1 MEERLQKLISSCGLA
16 SRRTAEAWITAGRV
30 TVNGVPAQ
38 LGDRADLDRDR
49 VEVDGVPLRPGEA
62 RTYLMLYKPRGYV
75 TTLSDEK
82 GRKTVAALASGCG
95 RRVWPVGRLDLDSEG
110 LLLMTDDGALT
121 NQLLHPR
128 HQGRGSGPA
137 HSRRPH
143 GAGWGAPNPRPGAA
157 GADLGGG
164 HPAVGGHPTG
174 EKPAGAA
181 HVRPGRPGGEAA
193 QAHPGGGTV
202 AGPKPEAGPVAAPD
216 GGGTGSCGRKTKDL
230 TKMQGDF
237 ARDGENPAKLTCIF
251 CWNPLS

>member
-49 VEVDGVPLRPGEA
+49 VEVDGVPLRLGEA
-62 RTYLMLYKPRGYV
+62 RTYLMLYKPRGCV

-110 LLLMTDDGALT
+110 LLLMTDDGALP

-128 HQGRGSGPA
+128 HQE
-137 HSRRPH
+137 
-143 GAGWGAPNPRPGAA
+143 
-157 GADLGGG
+157 
-164 HPAVGGHPTG
+164 
-174 EKPAGAA
+174 EK
-181 HVRPGRPGGEAA
+181 E
-193 QAHPGGGTV
+193 
-202 AGPKPEAGPVAAPD
+202 
-216 GGGTGSCGRKTKDL
+216 
-230 TKMQGDF
+230 
-237 ARDGENPAKLTCIF
+237 
-251 CWNPLS
+251 

>member
-128 HQGRGSGPA
+128 HQVEKEYLVWVTGDVDRALPILAGPMELDGEPLIPARVRRGRISGEVTQL
-137 HSRRPH
+137 SVVIRQGKNRQVRRMCAL
-143 GAGWGAPNPRPGAA
+143 AGLEVKRLKRIREGELWLDRSLKPGQWRPLTAEELA
-157 GADLGGG
+157 LLGG
-164 HPAVGGHPTG
+164 
-174 EKPAGAA
+174 KP
-181 HVRPGRPGGEAA
+181 
-193 QAHPGGGTV
+193 
-202 AGPKPEAGPVAAPD
+202 K
-216 GGGTGSCGRKTKDL
+216 
-230 TKMQGDF
+230 
-237 ARDGENPAKLTCIF
+237 I
-251 CWNPLS
+251 